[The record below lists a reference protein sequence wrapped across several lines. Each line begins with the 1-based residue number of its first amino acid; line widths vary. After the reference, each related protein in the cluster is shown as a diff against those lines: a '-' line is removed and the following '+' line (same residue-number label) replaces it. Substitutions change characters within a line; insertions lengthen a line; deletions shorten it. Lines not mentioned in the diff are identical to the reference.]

1 MHASSIVQT
10 APATHR
16 TGRCLALLNAQWRG
30 GSTLAEQLLFSTTV
44 SSPFLLDEPAKAIW
58 QDQNHHSP
66 ALANFNALRC
76 DFHQFNHSLLLS
88 WQHWRGEFTAQ
99 RRLLHFK
106 SFADLQRRC
115 HNAGHSGYLRAIKTI
130 RMTGELAHVGRECL
144 RHRTDGS
151 NFTCVLLQLVRHPL
165 STLKSEL
172 ASSQLSLQAMNYTRG
187 TSQTEIGT
195 AIWAESRARNMTEFC
210 APILKDVKAVRALQ
224 RRRTKALRRADE
236 LQRIAQHGHG
246 RMRLVEEQLEKVRR
260 ELEKLPK
267 AMLIRYDD
275 LIRQPETV
283 VRAAHALM
291 QVYTSRAKLVSFIRT
306 HLDAH
311 YNSTGT
317 SALSNVN
324 YSSHHSEIP
333 RRMRNRL
340 KVEFG
345 TVRPPRTCNTL
356 QPMLDWPVCAELV
369 RLMHPLYMC

>member
-1 MHASSIVQT
+1 
-10 APATHR
+10 
-16 TGRCLALLNAQWRG
+16 
-30 GSTLAEQLLFSTTV
+30 
-44 SSPFLLDEPAKAIW
+44 
-58 QDQNHHSP
+58 
-66 ALANFNALRC
+66 
-76 DFHQFNHSLLLS
+76 
-88 WQHWRGEFTAQ
+88 
-99 RRLLHFK
+99 
-106 SFADLQRRC
+106 
-115 HNAGHSGYLRAIKTI
+115 
-130 RMTGELAHVGRECL
+130 
-144 RHRTDGS
+144 
-151 NFTCVLLQLVRHPL
+151 
-165 STLKSEL
+165 
-172 ASSQLSLQAMNYTRG
+172 
-187 TSQTEIGT
+187 
-195 AIWAESRARNMTEFC
+195 
-210 APILKDVKAVRALQ
+210 VRALQ